1 LLASAQAKSLKRVL
15 CEPELSSNNDK
26 KKTHSTRPL
35 PILLL
40 LLLLPLEVHKRLNQ
54 HRQEL
59 PEVYRFQE
67 RLRTLK

>member
-15 CEPELSSNNDK
+15 CEPELSSNNN

-35 PILLL
+35 PILL

>member
-15 CEPELSSNNDK
+15 CEPELSNNN

-35 PILLL
+35 PMLLL

>member
-15 CEPELSSNNDK
+15 CEPELNNNN

-35 PILLL
+35 PILL